1 MKRIALIPNALR
13 DIGLEETKRL
23 AGLLFNLGKTVFME
37 ERFQNE
43 SLQHVTFAS
52 INDMMQNAQLAIVL
66 GGDGT
71 ILDIAPQAAQYGIP
85 VLGINLGN
93 LGFLAQAEKGDD
105 SIFDAVFS
113 GNYQLRDCMMLDC
126 CIIKNGTQTSRFVAL
141 NDIVVSGDGY
151 SRMITVSASV
161 NGTCIGTY
169 SADGLITATAVGSTA
184 YSLSAGGAIMHPEL
198 DAMILTP
205 ICPHTLKAR
214 STVVPGDNTIE
225 ITTCP
230 PYRSSAL
237 VMVDGKRRH
246 VLEQDEQIRITRSES
261 KLCLISSKDKNFFDV
276 LREKLSD

>member
-1 MKRIALIPNALR
+1 
-13 DIGLEETKRL
+13 
-23 AGLLFNLGKTVFME
+23 
-37 ERFQNE
+37 
-43 SLQHVTFAS
+43 
-52 INDMMQNAQLAIVL
+52 
-66 GGDGT
+66 
-71 ILDIAPQAAQYGIP
+71 
-85 VLGINLGN
+85 
-93 LGFLAQAEKGDD
+93 
-105 SIFDAVFS
+105 
-113 GNYQLRDCMMLDC
+113 
-126 CIIKNGTQTSRFVAL
+126 
-141 NDIVVSGDGY
+141 
-151 SRMITVSASV
+151 
-161 NGTCIGTY
+161 
-169 SADGLITATAVGSTA
+169 
-184 YSLSAGGAIMHPEL
+184 MHPEL